1 MFVHEC
7 LIEDSLNF
15 AAPKI
20 TISKIIVMAFSTTA
34 IQPVTPPV
42 HEKPANSDVLSS
54 LLGALMLSVYA
65 AQKSKKAMRKMQ
77 RRMIWSA
84 LKLKVKS
91 LFSKK
96 AVSDRVLIY
105 ILLGIIA
112 LVLVFYYPLVA
123 LIVALIALILILA
136 HVI

>member
-1 MFVHEC
+1 
-7 LIEDSLNF
+7 
-15 AAPKI
+15 
-20 TISKIIVMAFSTTA
+20 MAFSTTA
-34 IQPVTPPV
+34 VHPVKPPVT
-42 HEKPANSDVLSS
+42 EKPANGDVLSS

-65 AQKSKKAMRKMQ
+65 VHKSKKAMRKM
-77 RRMIWSA
+77 RRHMIWSA
-84 LKLKVKS
+84 LKLKLKS
-91 LFSKK
+91 LFSKE

-123 LIVALIALILILA
+123 LIVALVTLILILA

>member
-1 MFVHEC
+1 
-7 LIEDSLNF
+7 
-15 AAPKI
+15 
-20 TISKIIVMAFSTTA
+20 
-34 IQPVTPPV
+34 
-42 HEKPANSDVLSS
+42 
-54 LLGALMLSVYA
+54 
-65 AQKSKKAMRKMQ
+65 MRKM
-77 RRMIWSA
+77 RRQLILSA

-96 AVSDRVLIY
+96 TVSDRVLIY

-123 LIVALIALILILA
+123 LIVALVALILILA